1 MNPTCLLPNTSSWVN
16 LPTSFSLPPSRVNE
30 NLCTRYF
37 IILYFIHPHEV
48 AMPCE
53 TEILHQR
60 QYPLAIIISERENG
74 SLTYARHVRNLQAP
88 FVDASP
94 IRMVSPLR
102 MQPSHFHRCQSSCA
116 RFLQTF
122 CTKTIH
128 EYSNHKGQL
137 SDMEKECLHTW
148 WCDYVFGEM
157 TWWKQS
163 NGGKIILMMCH
174 QCKVGGGVVFAF
186 LQCAKKACVYVGIL
200 DNRHQTPD
208 WITETSRGQ
217 WASGAAAAASLLQ
230 DPTSGACK

>member
-1 MNPTCLLPNTSSWVN
+1 MNPTWLLPNTSSWVN
-16 LPTSFSLPPSRVNE
+16 LPTSLSLPPRMVNE

-37 IILYFIHPHEV
+37 IILYFIRPHEV

-60 QYPLAIIISERENG
+60 QYPLTIIISEQENG

-102 MQPSHFHRCQSSCA
+102 MQPPHFHRCQSGCA
-116 RFLQTF
+116 WLLETF
-122 CTKTIH
+122 CTKTPGSLNIAIIRDSSVIWNKVSAH
-128 EYSNHKGQL
+128 MWG
-137 SDMEKECLHTW
+137 
-148 WCDYVFGEM
+148 CDYVLSEM

-163 NGGKIILMMCH
+163 NGGKIILMICH

-186 LQCAKKACVYVGIL
+186 L
-200 DNRHQTPD
+200 
-208 WITETSRGQ
+208 
-217 WASGAAAAASLLQ
+217 
-230 DPTSGACK
+230 